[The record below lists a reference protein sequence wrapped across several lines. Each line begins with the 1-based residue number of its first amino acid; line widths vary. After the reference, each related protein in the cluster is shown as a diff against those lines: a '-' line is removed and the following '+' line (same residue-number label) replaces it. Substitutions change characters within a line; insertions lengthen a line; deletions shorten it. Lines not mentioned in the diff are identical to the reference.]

1 VTSDKTAGQSA
12 PSRPRLFYIDNLR
25 IVLTALVIVHH
36 LAIGYGGPGNFV
48 YKEAGSISTVSTIVM
63 TLLMSINQAFFM
75 ALFFC
80 ISSYFTPPSYDR
92 KGAWGYLKDRLI
104 RLGIPLLLYI
114 LVIDPLFSYGMALRR
129 GYSGSLPEYVGLLLR
144 NYQTLG
150 VGPLWFVEVLLLFSV
165 VYVLWRL
172 LFRPTVKPV
181 RGAPDA
187 DAGKAPGNAF
197 IALFALVVG
206 LLTYVVRIW
215 LPVGKVDFF
224 GFQFA
229 HFPQYIAMLVVGV
242 IAYRRN
248 WFSGLADAQGT
259 FWRWMILLMVALFFV
274 LFITGGALEGHIDVF
289 MGGGSWQSLAY
300 ALWEQFTCVAV
311 VVTLLVWFRKRF
323 NRQGAPAKTLSAAS
337 YATYI
342 FHQPAIVALMLLLTG
357 LRFDMG
363 LKWVLV
369 SPLAV
374 AACFAIGW
382 AVKQLP
388 LARRIV

>member
-1 VTSDKTAGQSA
+1 VTNEKTAAQTAS
-12 PSRPRLFYIDNLR
+12 SKPRLFYIDNLR
-25 IVLTALVIVHH
+25 ILLTALVIVHH

-48 YKEAGSISTVSTIVM
+48 YNEAGPISTASTMVM

-104 RLGIPLLLYI
+104 RLGIPLLFYI
-114 LVIDPLFSYGMALRR
+114 FVIDPLFGYGMALKR
-129 GYSGSLPEYVGLLLR
+129 GYSGSLREYVGLLFR

-165 VYVLWRL
+165 LYVLWRL
-172 LFRPTVKPV
+172 VFRPNVTPA
-181 RGAPDA
+181 RGAPE
-187 DAGKAPGNAF
+187 AGTSKAPGNAA
-197 IALFALVVG
+197 IALFALAVG

-224 GFQFA
+224 GFQLA
-229 HFPQYIAMLVVGV
+229 HFVQYISMLVVGV
-242 IAYRRN
+242 VAYRRD
-248 WFSGLADAQGT
+248 WFSGLADAQGK
-259 FWRWMILLMVALFFV
+259 FWRWIILVFVLLFFA
-274 LFITGGALEGHIDVF
+274 LFITGGALEGHVQVF

-311 VVTLLVWFRKRF
+311 VVSLLVWFRKRF
-323 NRQGAPAKTLSAAS
+323 NRQGAPAKTLSSAS

-342 FHQPAIVALMLLLTG
+342 FHQPAIVGLMLLLKG

-374 AACFAIGW
+374 AACFGIGW
-382 AVKQLP
+382 VVKQLP